1 MGVLSH
7 FSLKPFVDAGY
18 RTFVET
24 GTGAGNGV
32 DYAISCGFNRIFSV
46 EFMPEQAIKMR
57 AKYLSTPQVM
67 IREGHSPDFLNV
79 LFGSREIKEDER
91 CVFFLDAHY
100 PFGDIGG
107 KPYDYEKDL
116 DKRLPLESEL
126 AALFKH
132 ARTKDLIIIDDL
144 RIYERCPYGV
154 QNLDQMGLVHIA
166 RYDAPDFL
174 SRWSPT
180 HKVEKL
186 YQHEGYVIMTP
197 RA

>member
-1 MGVLSH
+1 MGVLNN
-7 FSLKPFVDAGY
+7 FNLALFVAAGY
-18 RTFVET
+18 STLVET

-32 DYAISCGFNRIFSV
+32 DYAISCGFGRIFSV
-46 EFMPEQAIKMR
+46 EYMAEYAVKLST
-57 AKYLSTPQVM
+57 KYRPTPQVS
-67 IREGHSPDFLNV
+67 IFHGHSPDFLDV
-79 LFGSREIKEDER
+79 LLTNGQITPDDR
-91 CVFFLDAHY
+91 CVFWLDAHY

-126 AALFKH
+126 AVLFKH

-144 RIYERCPYGV
+144 RIYERCPHGV
-154 QNLDQMGLVHIA
+154 QNLDQMGLAHIA

-174 SRWSPT
+174 SRWSVT
-180 HKVEKL
+180 HKVDKL

-197 RA
+197 RT